1 MVKSRQKQRCEY
13 CKAGQVPVY
22 ADTLERVPFCHVC
35 GLPPQYKMSGDSRR
49 RSPLRYVYYLVGTPR
64 LRGRWEIGRNRP
76 GAAGRPKPSGAPQKA
91 PRSLLESGAPGV
103 SWHLGSSG
111 FDAGGHL
118 VRGTLDGSWRLYHG
132 MLFRKKRFRRK
143 RTDSD
148 SQKELGIESDP
159 WREHMQ
165 ENPDAF
171 LDAALEDPALMKRLF
186 PVLWRQ
192 RIGDDG
198 DTKETARQDPGDLIE
213 SMDEEDLKEQF
224 PDIWQKRYG
233 KKQAIEDDSDID
245 NRADIEAD
253 SR

>member
-1 MVKSRQKQRCEY
+1 M
-13 CKAGQVPVY
+13 
-22 ADTLERVPFCHVC
+22 LFCHVC
-35 GLPPQYKMSGDSRR
+35 GLPPQYKIGSVSRR
-49 RSPLRYVYYLVGTPR
+49 LSHLRYEYYLVGTPR
-64 LRGRWEIGRNRP
+64 VHGQWEIGRNRP

-91 PRSLLESGAPGV
+91 PQSLLESGVPSV
-103 SWHLGSSG
+103 TWYLGSSG

-148 SQKELGIESDP
+148 SQKELGIESDQ

-165 ENPDAF
+165 EDPDAF
-171 LDAALEDPALMKRLF
+171 LEAALEDPELMKRLF
-186 PVLWRQ
+186 PDLWRQ

-198 DTKETARQDPGDLIE
+198 DTKEMARQEPGDLIE

-224 PDIWQKRYG
+224 PDLWKKTYG
-233 KKQAIEDDSDID
+233 KKKGIESDVYWDNKAEID
-245 NRADIEAD
+245 AN